1 MIQSAIQ
8 KAHILVEALPYI
20 KKFQGRTAVIKF
32 GGSIMVNDD
41 LKQLFAQDIALLKF
55 VGIHPVVVHGGGQ
68 EISRWMKK
76 IGKEPKFIDGLRYT
90 DFETMEVTE
99 MVLSGKV
106 NRELVSLINRAG
118 GKAVGLSGKDAN
130 IFTARQIRGKND
142 EDLGF
147 VGEIDTCD
155 ITLVNRLSA
164 EGYIPVV
171 SSVSENIDGQTL
183 NINADYAAAGIAI
196 GLKALKLVYLTDVQ
210 GLMVD
215 GELLSELDLAEAAKL
230 LEHPDIQDG
239 MLPKL
244 ECCVRAIVEDVQ
256 HVHILDGN
264 IDHSILLEVFTD
276 VGVGTKIS
284 YTKRKE

>member
-1 MIQSAIQ
+1 MIQSAIN

-20 KKFQGRTAVIKF
+20 KQFQGRVAVIKF
-32 GGSIMVNDD
+32 GGSIMVNDE
-41 LKQLFAQDIALLKF
+41 LKRLFAQDIALLKF
-55 VGIHPVVVHGGGQ
+55 VGINPVVVHGGGQ

-76 IGKEPKFIDGLRYT
+76 IGKEPKFINGLRYT
-90 DFETMEVTE
+90 DEETMEVTE
-99 MVLSGKV
+99 MVLTGKV
-106 NRELVSLINRAG
+106 NRELVSLVNRAG

-142 EDLGF
+142 EDLGY
-147 VGEIDTCD
+147 VGEIDSFD
-155 ITLVNRLSA
+155 VTLVNRLSQ
-164 EGYIPVV
+164 EGYIPII
-171 SSVSENIDGQTL
+171 SSVSENLDGQSL
-183 NINADYAAAGIAI
+183 NINADYAAAGVAI

-210 GLMVD
+210 GLMVE

-230 LEHPDIQDG
+230 LEHPDVQGG

-264 IDHSILLEVFTD
+264 IEHSILLEVFTD
-276 VGVGTKIS
+276 VGIGTKIS
-284 YTKRKE
+284 YSKRKD

>member
-1 MIQSAIQ
+1 MIQQAID

-20 KKFQGRTAVIKF
+20 KKFQGRIAVIKF
-32 GGSIMVNDD
+32 GGSIMVNEQ
-41 LKQLFAQDIALLKF
+41 LKKLFADDITLLKY

-68 EISRWMKK
+68 EITKWMKK
-76 IGKEPKFIDGLRYT
+76 LGKESKFIDGLRYT
-90 DFETMEVTE
+90 DAETMEVTE
-99 MVLSGKV
+99 MVLSGKI

-130 IFTARQIRGKND
+130 IFTARQIRGKSG

-147 VGEIDTCD
+147 VGEIDSCD
-155 ITLVNRLSA
+155 VTLVNRLSQD
-164 EGYIPVV
+164 GYIPVV
-171 SSVSENIDGQTL
+171 SSISENLEGQTL

-210 GLMVD
+210 GLMVE
-215 GELLSELDLAEAAKL
+215 GKLLSELDLAEAAKL
-230 LEHPDIQDG
+230 LEHPDIQGG

-256 HVHILDGN
+256 HVHVLDGN
-264 IDHSILLEVFTD
+264 IEHSVLLEIFTD
-276 VGVGTKIS
+276 VGIGTKIS
-284 YTKRKE
+284 YTKRKG